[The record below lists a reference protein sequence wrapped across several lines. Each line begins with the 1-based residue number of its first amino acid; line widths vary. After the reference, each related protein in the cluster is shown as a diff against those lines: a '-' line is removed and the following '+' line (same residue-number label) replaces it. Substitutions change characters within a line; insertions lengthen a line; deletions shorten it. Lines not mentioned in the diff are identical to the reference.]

1 MPSSCSRR
9 CGGWRVPE
17 PKLLI
22 FVSRSCP
29 HCRVLLDSEM
39 FRRFIAWYGSH
50 VDVVDINTDWGVNL
64 AAQYLQISVEDKVSP
79 AVHRVVRTPMIVA
92 VRGLTVQVAH
102 PSTDPDE
109 FYMTATTLA
118 AAVGLPVLR
127 LPIKAT
133 RRRSEEEGERRE
145 RARKR

>member
-1 MPSSCSRR
+1 M
-9 CGGWRVPE
+9 PE
-17 PKLLI
+17 PRLI
-22 FVSRSCP
+22 VFVSRNCP
-29 HCRVLLDSEM
+29 HCRVLLDSEL

-50 VDVVDINTDWGVNL
+50 ADVVDIATDWGVNL
-64 AAQYLQISVEDKVSP
+64 AAQYLQLSVEEKVSP

-109 FYMTATTLA
+109 FYMTATTMA

-127 LPIKAT
+127 LPIKAA
-133 RRRSEEEGERRE
+133 RRRGEGEGEGRE
-145 RARKR
+145 RKKKR